1 MSNFKMPVSEYMTKD
16 PVVLKATDSTLDA
29 EAALDEHGITAVGVV
44 DEDGKLVGV
53 LSRTDL
59 LRAAD
64 AESGETF
71 RVPEGKISELMSKDP
86 LTVAPDSPVDEAA
99 KKMLK
104 KRFHRVFVAGD
115 DGKAVG
121 VFSTRD
127 VMRAVHEKKV
137 KIPAIEI
144 ATTSVIKVKGDD
156 PIALAVDR
164 LDLSNR
170 HGLIVTHD
178 SWPVGTFSQVDALLA
193 RAKDPSTAVEEVMEC
208 RILALPPNTPLYRVA
223 QQALAMNVRRVVLV
237 SEQSL
242 DGVDGVLSSF
252 DYCRVVVDT
261 MH

>member
-1 MSNFKMPVSEYMTKD
+1 MTHFKMPVSEYMTPD
-16 PVVLKATDSTLDA
+16 PVVLKATDSTIAA

-44 DEDGKLVGV
+44 DDSGKLVGV

-64 AESGETF
+64 GESGETF
-71 RVPEGKISELMSKDP
+71 RIPDAPISEFMSKDP
-86 LTVAPDSPVDEAA
+86 ATVTPDSPVDEAA

-104 KRFHRVFVAGD
+104 KRFHRVFVAE

-170 HGLIVTHD
+170 HGLIVTSD
-178 SWPVGTFSQVDALLA
+178 SWPVGTFSQNDALLA
-193 RAKDPSTAVEEVMEC
+193 RAKDPNTAVEEVMEC

-252 DYCRVVVDT
+252 DYCRVVSAT
-261 MH
+261 MS